1 MTILY
6 KHFLPARIVFC
17 AAFAIFFIALSLRPA
32 YAADPIF
39 TVENVEV
46 DVTAENAIAAR
57 EQAFAQAQVKA
68 FEELSA
74 RMLPAADLSTLRPPD
89 PLLIS
94 SMIQDY
100 EIVNE
105 KLSAVRYI
113 GTYTFRFKDQSVRKY
128 FANTGKSFTDVSS
141 KSLLILPFLQNNGQ
155 TNIWSFDNPWRQAWN
170 RAGQLTGIVP
180 LDVPLGDLSDV
191 RDIRDNEAL
200 SYNPANLRNL
210 LSRYDSAEAVIALA
224 APDDQLAAV
233 SAENDIAQGSLT
245 IEIYR
250 TDREGPELVQQVVV
264 AANGLQ
270 TVGQVYDAGVLRVHQ
285 ALQADWKTKTA
296 ITTTQSNI
304 IAVSI
309 PIQSLQQWV
318 GLQSDLRRVPG
329 ITDVVLRALTPRQA
343 MVDMLYQGDIE
354 RLRATLGQAGM
365 SLEQGVDASGDPIN
379 MLRTGMPR
387 ESAAPKL
394 MQPVSSQATST
405 QGPAPQSASSQ
416 TPFEQRF

>member
-17 AAFAIFFIALSLRPA
+17 AAFAIFFITLFLRPGH
-32 YAADPIF
+32 AADPIF

-74 RMLPAADLSTLRPPD
+74 RMLAPAELATLQPPD
-89 PLLIS
+89 PLYIS
-94 SMIQDY
+94 TMIQDY

-105 KLSAVRYI
+105 KLSSVRYV

-128 FANTGKSFTDVSS
+128 FAGAGKTFTDVSS

-155 TNIWSFDNPWRQAWN
+155 TNIWSIDNPWRQAWN

-200 SYNPANLRNL
+200 SYRPENLRNL
-210 LSRYDSAEAVIALA
+210 LTRYDADEAVIALA
-224 APDDQLAAV
+224 NPDQELAEITGE
-233 SAENDIAQGSLT
+233 SQIARGSLT

-250 TDREGPELVQQVVV
+250 TDRDTPELVQQVVV
-264 AANGLQ
+264 AANGIQ
-270 TVGQVYDAGVLRVHQ
+270 TLGQVYDAGVLRVHQ
-285 ALQADWKTKTA
+285 ELQNDWKNKTA
-296 ITTTQSNI
+296 ITTTQSNV

-309 PIQSLQQWV
+309 PIQSLQEWV
-318 GLQSDLRRVPG
+318 GLQSDLKRVSG
-329 ITDVVLRALTPRQA
+329 INDVVLRALTPRQA
-343 MVDMLYQGDIE
+343 LVDILYQGDSE
-354 RLRATLGQAGM
+354 RLRLTLTQAGM
-365 SLEQGVDASGDPIN
+365 SLEQGTDASGDPVN
-379 MLRTGMPR
+379 VLRIGAPR
-387 ESAAPKL
+387 ETNAPNL
-394 MQPVSSQATST
+394 MQPVSSRATST
-405 QGPAPQSASSQ
+405 QGPAPQSAGSQ
-416 TPFEQRF
+416 QPFQQRF